1 MALLPIRLFPDPIL
15 RKPAEKVARFDKKL
29 ADLVSSMKET
39 MESQR
44 AGIGIAAPQVGVG
57 IRLALVDVSARV
69 KGAKRLVLVNPRILD
84 LKQEKISREGC
95 MSLPEYT
102 GNLKRYDWVRL
113 MWQDVAGKILEGDF
127 IGIEAVCIQHEV
139 DHLDGKL
146 FLDHISFLNRDLIP
160 RHFASQKQPD
170 RPRPSR

>member
-1 MALLPIRLFPDPIL
+1 MALLPIRLFPDSIL
-15 RKPAEKVARFDKKL
+15 RKPAEKVARFDQKL
-29 ADLVSSMKET
+29 AALILSMEET
-39 MESQR
+39 MRSQR

-57 IRLALVDVSARV
+57 LRLALVDVSARM
-69 KGAKRLVLVNPRILD
+69 KGAKRLVLVNPRIMD
-84 LKQEKISREGC
+84 VKQEKISREGC

-113 MWQDVAGKILEGDF
+113 VWQDASGKTLEGDF
-127 IGIEAVCIQHEV
+127 SGIEAVCIQHEV

-160 RHFASQKQPD
+160 RHFSD
-170 RPRPSR
+170 RHSHPRRH